1 MLIVSRDDKEVGCDE
16 AGRGCLAGPVVAAA
30 VCLPKDYHNPQ
41 IRDSKKL
48 SPKRR
53 LILAEEI
60 KKSAITYAIATVPV
74 EVIDEINIL
83 QASILGMHQAVE
95 LLTTRPDLLLI
106 DGPYFR
112 PYQNTPHK
120 CVVRGDN
127 LYQTIAAASILA
139 KVQRDALML
148 ELDAQFPEYGW
159 AKNKGYGT
167 LHHREALKKFGP
179 SPFHRQ
185 SFRLNYD

>member
-1 MLIVSRDDKEVGCDE
+1 MLIISHQEKEIGCDE

-48 SPKRR
+48 SAKKRV
-53 LILAEEI
+53 LLAEEI
-60 KKSAITYAIATVPV
+60 KLAAISCAVAAVPV

-95 LLTTRPDLLLI
+95 KLTLRPEILLI

-112 PYQNTPHK
+112 PYQDIPHQ

-127 LYQTIAAASILA
+127 LYQSIAAASILA
-139 KVQRDALML
+139 KVHRDALML
-148 ELDAQFPEYGW
+148 ELDAHFPEYGW